1 MLDPKALRDDP
12 EAIKANLSKRQ
23 EPKLLEY
30 VDEYV
35 TIDENWRELKKESE
49 NLRQKRNESA
59 KLIRTME
66 GNEKQAAI
74 KEMQSI
80 KSDLESVEDNLKAS
94 VDKRQWLLDRIP
106 SLLHDSVPYGVD
118 DSENVVIRTWGEK
131 QEFDFTPRD
140 HHELLEL
147 LDIAE
152 IERARKTSGARSYF
166 LKNEGVILEQ
176 ALLRYGIDLL
186 IGKGVNVFSTPT
198 MVRKEMLYGTGF
210 LPLGEEDIYKIQ
222 GEDLNLIGTS
232 EVTLGGMHAGE
243 VFLEADLPTRYA
255 GVSNCYRTEA
265 SATTKDDK
273 GIFRVHEFKKVEMF
287 TFAHPDTSWD
297 EQERMI
303 SIAEEVFQGLEMAF
317 QVVNICT
324 GDIGGVAARKYDIE
338 VWMPGQKRYREVV
351 SCSNCTDYQSRRL
364 NIKYR
369 GKEGSKP
376 IGFVHTLNS
385 TTITTTRP
393 MVAILENYQQEDGTV
408 KIPTVLQK
416 YTGFKEIKPK
426 QKNP

>member
-12 EAIKANLSKRQ
+12 KSIKANLSKRQ
-23 EPKLLEY
+23 DPKLTGY

-35 TIDENWRELKKESE
+35 TVDENWRDLKKASE

-59 KLIRTME
+59 KLIRTLD
-66 GNEKQAAI
+66 GDEKQAAI
-74 KEMQSI
+74 RETQSI
-80 KSDLESVEDNLKAS
+80 KSDLESVEKSLKES
-94 VDKRQWLLDRIP
+94 ENRRQWLLDRIP
-106 SLLHDSVPYGVD
+106 NLLHTSVPYGVD
-118 DSENVVIRTWGEK
+118 DSENEVIRTWGDK
-131 QEFDFTPRD
+131 PDFTFAPRD

-166 LKNEGVILEQ
+166 LKNEGVILEM
-176 ALLRYGIDLL
+176 ALLRYGLDVL
-186 IGKGVNVFSTPT
+186 IEKGVDIFSTPT

-210 LPLGEEDIYKIQ
+210 LPLGDEDIYKIE

-232 EVTLGGMHAGE
+232 EVTLGGMHSGE
-243 VFLEADLPTRYA
+243 VFLENALPIRYA

-287 TFAHPDTSWD
+287 SFVLPDNSWE
-297 EQERMI
+297 EQEKMI
-303 SIAEEVFQGLEMAF
+303 AIAEEVFQGLEMAF

-338 VWMPGQKRYREVV
+338 VWMPGQQRYREVV
-351 SCSNCTDYQSRRL
+351 SSSNCTDYQSRRL

-369 GKEGSKP
+369 SKEGSKP
-376 IGFVHTLNS
+376 IGFIHTLNS

-408 KIPTVLQK
+408 RIPTVLQK

-426 QKNP
+426 QKNS

>member
-12 EAIKANLSKRQ
+12 EGIKANLSKRQ
-23 EPKLLEY
+23 DPTLLEY

-35 TIDENWRELKKESE
+35 TVDENWRNLKKESE
-49 NLRQKRNESA
+49 NLRQKRNEFA
-59 KLIRTME
+59 KSIRTLK
-66 GNEKQAAI
+66 GDEKQSAI
-74 KEMQSI
+74 KETQSI
-80 KSDLESVEDNLKAS
+80 KSDLESVENKLK
-94 VDKRQWLLDRIP
+94 DTENRRQWILDRVP
-106 SLLHDSVPYGVD
+106 NLLHESVPYGVD
-118 DSENVVIRTWGEK
+118 DSENQVIRTWGEK
-131 QEFDFTPRD
+131 PSFDFTPRD

-152 IERARKTSGARSYF
+152 IERARKTSGARFYF
-166 LKNEGVILEQ
+166 LKNEGVILEM
-176 ALLRYGIDLL
+176 ALLRYGVDILRE
-186 IGKGVNVFSTPT
+186 KGVNIFSTPT

-210 LPLGEEDIYKIQ
+210 LPLGDEDIYKIE

-232 EVTLGGMHAGE
+232 EVTLGGMHSGE
-243 VFLEADLPTRYA
+243 VFLENELPVRYA

-287 TFAHPDTSWD
+287 SFVLPETSWD

-303 SIAEEVFQGLEMAF
+303 GIAEEVFEGLEMPF

-338 VWMPGQKRYREVV
+338 VWMPGQQRYREVV
-351 SCSNCTDYQSRRL
+351 SASNCTDYQSRRL

-376 IGFVHTLNS
+376 IDFIHTLNS

-426 QKNP
+426 QKNS

>member
-12 EAIKANLSKRQ
+12 EGVKANLSKRQ
-23 EPKLLEY
+23 DSKLLSY

-35 TIDENWRELKKESE
+35 TVDESWRELKKESE
-49 NLRQKRNESA
+49 NLRQKRNEFA
-59 KLIRTME
+59 KSIRTMK
-66 GNEKQAAI
+66 GDEKQVAI
-74 KEMQSI
+74 KETQSI
-80 KSDLESVEDNLKAS
+80 KSDLESVENKLKDS
-94 VDKRQWLLDRIP
+94 ENRRQWLLDRIP
-106 SLLHDSVPYGVD
+106 NLLHESVPYGVD
-118 DSENVVIRTWGEK
+118 DSENQVIRTWGK
-131 QEFDFTPRD
+131 KPDFDFTPRD
-140 HHELLEL
+140 HHYLLEL

-152 IERARKTSGARSYF
+152 IERARKISGSRFYF
-166 LKNEGVILEQ
+166 LKNEGVILEM
-176 ALLRYGIDLL
+176 ALLRYGVDILRE
-186 IGKGVNVFSTPT
+186 KGVDIFSTPT

-210 LPLGEEDIYKIQ
+210 LPLGDEDIYKIE

-232 EVTLGGMHAGE
+232 EVTLGGMHSGE
-243 VFLEADLPTRYA
+243 VFLENELPTRYA

-287 TFAHPDTSWD
+287 SFVLPEKSWE

-303 SIAEEVFQGLEMAF
+303 GIAEEVFEGLEMPF

-338 VWMPGQKRYREVV
+338 LWMPGQQRYREVV
-351 SCSNCTDYQSRRL
+351 SASNCTDYQSRRL

-376 IGFVHTLNS
+376 IDFIHTLNS

-426 QKNP
+426 QKIS

>member
-12 EAIKANLSKRQ
+12 ESVKANLSKRQ
-23 EPKLLEY
+23 DPTLLDY
-30 VDEYV
+30 VDEYITV
-35 TIDENWRELKKESE
+35 DVNWRDLKKESE
-49 NLRQKRNESA
+49 NLRKKRNENT

-66 GNEKQAAI
+66 GDEKQTAI

-80 KSDLESVEDNLKAS
+80 KSDLESVENKLKVAEN
-94 VDKRQWLLDRIP
+94 KRQWLLDRIP
-106 SLLHDSVPYGVD
+106 NLLHESVPYGID
-118 DSENVVIRTWGEK
+118 DSENQVIRTWGEK
-131 QEFDFTPRD
+131 REFDFTPKD

-152 IERARKTSGARSYF
+152 IERARKTSGARFYF
-166 LKNEGVILEQ
+166 LKNEGVILEL
-176 ALLRYGIDLL
+176 ALLRYGLDVLRE
-186 IGKGVNVFSTPT
+186 KGVNVFSTPT

-210 LPLGEEDIYKIQ
+210 LPLGDEDIYKIE

-232 EVTLGGMHAGE
+232 EVTLGGMHSNE
-243 VFLEADLPTRYA
+243 VFLEQDLPVRYA

-287 TFAHPDTSWD
+287 SFTHPESSWE
-297 EQERMI
+297 EQERMLG
-303 SIAEEVFQGLEMAF
+303 IAEEVFQGLEMPF
-317 QVVNICT
+317 QIVNICT

-351 SCSNCTDYQSRRL
+351 SSSNCTDYQSRRL

-369 GKEGSKP
+369 GKVGSKP
-376 IGFVHTLNS
+376 IGFIHTLNS

-393 MVAILENYQQEDGTV
+393 MIAILENYQQADGTV
-408 KIPTVLQK
+408 KIPTVLHK

-426 QKNP
+426 QKN

>member
-12 EAIKANLSKRQ
+12 EGIKANLSKRQ
-23 EPKLLEY
+23 DSKLLGY

-35 TIDENWRELKKESE
+35 TVDESWRELKKESE
-49 NLRQKRNESA
+49 NLRQKRNEFA
-59 KLIRTME
+59 KSIRTMK
-66 GNEKQAAI
+66 GDEKQVAI
-74 KEMQSI
+74 KETQSI
-80 KSDLESVEDNLKAS
+80 KSDLESVENKLKDS
-94 VDKRQWLLDRIP
+94 ENRRQWLLDRIP
-106 SLLHDSVPYGVD
+106 NLLHESVPYGVD
-118 DSENVVIRTWGEK
+118 DSENQVIRTWGEK
-131 QEFDFTPRD
+131 PDFDFTPRD

-152 IERARKTSGARSYF
+152 IDRARKISGARFYF
-166 LKNEGVILEQ
+166 LKNEGVILEM
-176 ALLRYGIDLL
+176 ALLRYGVDILRE
-186 IGKGVNVFSTPT
+186 KGVEIFSTPT

-210 LPLGEEDIYKIQ
+210 LPLGDEDIYKIE

-232 EVTLGGMHAGE
+232 EVTLGGMHSGE
-243 VFLEADLPTRYA
+243 VFLENELPTRYA

-287 TFAHPDTSWD
+287 SFVLPEKSWE

-303 SIAEEVFQGLEMAF
+303 GIAEEVFEGLEMPF

-338 VWMPGQKRYREVV
+338 VWMPGQQRYREVV
-351 SCSNCTDYQSRRL
+351 SASNCTDYQSRRL

-376 IGFVHTLNS
+376 IDYIHTLNS

-426 QKNP
+426 QKNS